1 MAKIIT
7 PMASFSLVLQKVVQK
22 AKSAARSA
30 KSIAYKHNYQ
40 RVQSLNYPRLQGASP
55 KPANEAERLDAVT
68 GLNQAN
74 SEHQPELVA
83 LRNAAK
89 SLLKMPVAFI
99 GFIES
104 DEQRLLT
111 VTVEPKD
118 DQSCE
123 PLDFKEMVTPRECSI
138 CQYTIMENHHLV
150 IPDLNNF
157 LEHGDGANYPDE
169 FLKQAKQVGGYPIPW
184 PDGAGG
190 ITLKPAHFYAGAT
203 IRTSKGLHVGTF
215 CVIDVVPRPD
225 FGEREVEVLENLAQ
239 QAADYLE
246 ERALLR
252 RPANFQLLQHLS
264 NVEEVL
270 PKNTI
275 WDAVVIGGGPAGL
288 TAACRLSFQG
298 LSVALVEPKQS
309 FGSPTGV
316 SSKVLREVA
325 MDQGVSTSWDD
336 VLAIRR
342 LIDQNDTKRVA
353 SQLKRYGVT
362 FFKGTGEIIGCD
374 TDSITKVVV
383 RDSTDVVGELL
394 ARKVVVSTG
403 SKSRRL
409 NGIPFDKAGF
419 YDSDSIASLQSKPES
434 LFVQGTGIIALE
446 YATIF
451 AEMGVHVCV
460 AARGSRE
467 QLLPMLDRAMR
478 DALIADLEAKGVELI
493 YQANVKSWR
502 TDAQIPVVDLE
513 LPTGIITRSFSAVLS
528 AVGRVPT
535 TQDLGIETLLDGDGG
550 SGYKELPLLDNQQ
563 LETSAGSV
571 YLIGDVSGSGLACK
585 AVMQAQGLVDHVLPS
600 MVLRNRKLSKSD
612 QSHDNSPSIVWAIP
626 ELAFVGSTESEATE
640 SFGEEGIFSIVAPF
654 ADTIRGRLKALP
666 SSYFLKLVCLRQDG
680 RILGVHIYG
689 EGSSELIHLG
699 ASLVADGNTVFD
711 LQYKSFPAVT
721 LHEVYRNAAMLA
733 IDKLSGLADL
743 LRES

>member
-1 MAKIIT
+1 MVKIIDQ
-7 PMASFSLVLQKVVQK
+7 MESFSSAIKKVIK
-22 AKSAARSA
+22 KTKSAAKKLKTIGKINNSQGVQGLNLPRS
-30 KSIAYKHNYQ
+30 
-40 RVQSLNYPRLQGASP
+40 RGASP
-55 KPANEAERLDAVT
+55 KPANEAERLDAVI
-68 GLNQAN
+68 GLNQSN

-99 GFIES
+99 GFIENNT
-104 DEQRLLT
+104 QRLLT
-111 VTVEPKD
+111 VTIVPKD
-118 DQSCE
+118 NQSCGA
-123 PLDFKEMVTPRECSI
+123 LDFKEMLTPRECSI
-138 CQYTIMENHHLV
+138 CQYTIMESNHLV
-150 IPDLNNF
+150 IPDLHEFINN
-157 LEHGDGANYPDE
+157 GDGANYPDE
-169 FLKQAKQVGGYPIPW
+169 FLEQARQVGGYPIPW
-184 PDGAGG
+184 PDGSGG
-190 ITLKPAHFYAGAT
+190 ITFKPAHFYAGAT

-215 CVIDVVPRPD
+215 CVVDVVPRPD
-225 FGEREVEVLENLAQ
+225 FGRREIEVLENLAE

-252 RPANFQLLQHLS
+252 RPANFQLLKCLS
-264 NVEEVL
+264 SGEDVL
-270 PKNTI
+270 PAATL

-298 LSVALVEPKQS
+298 LKVALVEPKQS
-309 FGSPTGV
+309 FGSPSGV

-325 MDQGVSTSWDD
+325 MDHGVSTSWDD

-342 LIDQNDTKRVA
+342 LIDQSDARRVD

-362 FFKGTGEIIGCD
+362 FFKGTGEIIGCN
-374 TDSITKVVV
+374 S
-383 RDSTDVVGELL
+383 DSTSKVIVSHGANPVVELS

-403 SKSRRL
+403 SKARRL
-409 NGIPFDKAGF
+409 KGIPFDKPGF
-419 YDSDSIASLQSKPES
+419 YDSDSISSLQSKPDS

-451 AEMGVHVCV
+451 AEMGVRVCV

-467 QLLPMLDRAMR
+467 QLLPMLDIAMR
-478 DALIADLEAKGVELI
+478 DALLADLEAKGVELI

-502 TDAQIPVVDLE
+502 TDAQTPAVDLE

-535 TQDLGIETLLDGDGG
+535 TQDLGIETLLDVDDVSRG
-550 SGYKELPLLDNQQ
+550 KELPLLDNHQ
-563 LETSAGSV
+563 LETIAGSV

-600 MVLRNRKLSKSD
+600 IVLRKKQLSKPD
-612 QSHDNSPSIVWAIP
+612 QSHSSSPSIIWAIP
-626 ELAFVGSTESEATE
+626 ELAFVGSTESGA
-640 SFGEEGIFSIVAPF
+640 SNGFGEEEVFSVVAPF
-654 ADTIRGRLKALP
+654 SETIRGRLKELP

-689 EGSSELIHLG
+689 EGASELIHLG